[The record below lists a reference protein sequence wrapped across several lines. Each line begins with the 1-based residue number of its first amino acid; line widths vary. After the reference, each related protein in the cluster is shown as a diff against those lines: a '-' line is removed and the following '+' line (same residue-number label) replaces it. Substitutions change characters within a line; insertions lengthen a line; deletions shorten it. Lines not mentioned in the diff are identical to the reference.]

1 MSLICHYY
9 NDCNQ
14 FPQLKNKKI
23 ELPRKNE
30 LTKPISSCP
39 MVIKSNDI
47 SFEVHN
53 RPACFDPNTM
63 HSPSNVF
70 IHNLTTR
77 MTEYYSE
84 LSIAQEYARRERANS
99 MEMFIRKHK

>member
-14 FPQLKNKKI
+14 FPQIKNEKI

-30 LTKPISSCP
+30 LKKPISSCP
-39 MVIKSNDI
+39 VTIKSNDI
-47 SFEVHN
+47 SFELNH
-53 RPACFDPNTM
+53 RPACFDPSTTN
-63 HSPSNVF
+63 SPSNVF
-70 IHNLTTR
+70 IHNLTSR
-77 MTEYYSE
+77 MNEYYAD
-84 LSIAQEYARRERANS
+84 LSITHQHLRRERSNT